1 MEVSTEA
8 QDARVGPPPA
18 RISKRALKGALA
30 ILLSML
36 ISPLGVPAHADPLD
50 LHPSICLD
58 GAAGMVE
65 QLARSAYSIRGC
77 ATPPRTDGWVWLH
90 LSDPSVLKDLPA
102 GWALLLDENR
112 FDRITVAATNSD
124 GSIQNYSYADGGVG
138 HDWAPGG
145 LLRFAFDSPGV
156 EISSL
161 SIGFHHLDG
170 AIFIRKI
177 EARTPDEEA
186 ARSMA
191 WLILIGV
198 LIGALISAMV
208 YNLATYNGRRD
219 RFQIW
224 YAVWT
229 VLTLGYCLSWTN
241 FLGLFDDRLTGP
253 LAVRLSD
260 CFLGATVA
268 AGTMLLLTLIEFEAR
283 HKYLLW
289 TGYVLTVLST
299 LAGFAAAADTLLP
312 PVWTDR
318 VFNAVLILDVVW
330 IAATIAVAIRR
341 RSRIIWFFLLG
352 WLPVIAVFMV
362 RLARNMGFLPQSDT
376 IDMATFACI
385 AFEAVALSVTVA
397 CRLRDIGRARDR
409 AARAMAVM
417 QTEAETL
424 RRAAMTDHLT
434 QLDNRAAFQAAL
446 DQADPLTT
454 LLLIDVDHLKS
465 VNDSYGQELGDN
477 LLRHMAMRLGQIV
490 PDGTALARL
499 GGDEFGIL
507 VPRSV
512 EQALLERLD
521 ALQGEPWSQSGRTL
535 SLWFSVGQT
544 ECNGSPVSAM
554 HRADRALYWAKQRG
568 GGRRQPYTAEFDR
581 ADSLAARLLADA
593 PHALAA
599 GEFTLYYQPLID
611 LKTGRQRGNEALLRW
626 NHPELGLLAP
636 PDFQILLMDETIGPR
651 LQDEVI
657 SIALSALSDVGDG
670 LAYIAVNFTGV
681 HLRGAAAGRHIL
693 NRLQEAGVPPHRLCV
708 EVTEGI
714 ALDHASD
721 EIAEALHVLHT
732 AGIRIAF
739 DDFGTGY
746 ASLVHLLRFPVDI
759 IKIDRSFVRQLTMPA
774 RNAHEIV
781 RSVISLGKALHKQV
795 VAEGIET
802 EAQAAILRELGC
814 DYGQGYLFARPGPL
828 LQPPIYWPIHDESH
842 G

>member
-1 MEVSTEA
+1 MF
-8 QDARVGPPPA
+8 
-18 RISKRALKGALA
+18 KGALA

-36 ISPLGVPAHADPLD
+36 ISSPGVSAHAAPVD

-65 QLARSAYSIRGC
+65 QIDHSAYSIRGC
-77 ATPPRTDGWVWLH
+77 GLPPRTDGWVWLR

-102 GWALLLDENR
+102 GWSLLLDENR
-112 FDRITVAATNSD
+112 FDRITVAATNGD
-124 GSIQNYSYADGGVG
+124 GRIQNYSYSDGHVG
-138 HDWAPGG
+138 NDWAPGG
-145 LLRFAFDSPGV
+145 LLRFPFASPGV

-170 AIFIRKI
+170 ALFIRKV
-177 EARTPDEEA
+177 EARTPDDEA
-186 ARSMA
+186 ARSTD

-198 LIGALISAMV
+198 MIGALVSAMV
-208 YNLATYNGRRD
+208 YNLAIYDGRRD

-224 YAVWT
+224 YAAWT
-229 VLTLGYCLSWTN
+229 VLALGYCLSWTN
-241 FLGLFDDRLTGP
+241 FLGIFDDRLTGP
-253 LAVRLSD
+253 LAVRLSE
-260 CFLGATVA
+260 CFLGAMIA
-268 AGTMLLLTLIEFEAR
+268 AGTMLLLTLVEADAR
-283 HKYLLW
+283 HRRLLW
-289 TGYVLTVLST
+289 TGYVLTVLS
-299 LAGFAAAADTLLP
+299 AASGFIAAADMLFP
-312 PVWTDR
+312 PIWTDR
-318 VFNAVLILDVVW
+318 LFNGVLILDVLW
-330 IAATIAVAIRR
+330 IAATITVAIRR

-352 WLPVIAVFMV
+352 WLPVISVFAL
-362 RLARNMGFLPQSDT
+362 RLARNMGFLPQSDA

-385 AFEAVALSVTVA
+385 AFESVALSVTVA
-397 CRLRDIGRARDR
+397 YRLRDIGRARDR
-409 AARAMAVM
+409 ADRAIAVM

-434 QLDNRAAFQAAL
+434 QLGNRAAFQAAL
-446 DQADPLTT
+446 EKADPLST
-454 LLLIDVDHLKS
+454 LLLIDVDHFKS

-477 LLRHMAMRLGQIV
+477 LLRHMATRLSQIV
-490 PDGTALARL
+490 PDDTIVARL
-499 GGDEFGIL
+499 GGDEFGII
-507 VPRSV
+507 VPRPLA
-512 EQALLERLD
+512 QTLLERLD

-535 SLWFSVGQT
+535 SLWFSVGQSDCSGCAVT
-544 ECNGSPVSAM
+544 AM

-568 GGRRQPYTAEFDR
+568 GARRQPYTLEFDR
-581 ADSLAARLLADA
+581 ADSLAARLLTDA

-599 GEFTLYYQPLID
+599 GEFVLYYQPLVD
-611 LKTGRQRGNEALLRW
+611 LKTGLQRGSEALLRW
-626 NHPELGLLAP
+626 NHPELGLLTP

-657 SIALSALSDVGDG
+657 SIALDALAHIGDG
-670 LAYIAVNFTGV
+670 LAYVAVNFTGV

-714 ALDHASD
+714 ALDHASE

-732 AGIRIAF
+732 AGSRIAF

-759 IKIDRSFVRQLTMPA
+759 IKIDRSFIRQLTVPA

-781 RSVISLGKALHKQV
+781 RSIISLGKALNKQV
-795 VAEGIET
+795 IAEGIET

-828 LQPPIYWPIHDESH
+828 IQPPIYWPVLDARH